1 METKR
6 QIEEPLLA
14 PVMYLKGVG
23 EHRARLLAKLG
34 VQTVLDL
41 MELFP
46 RTYLSRLVN
55 PTLGELQVGDLV
67 SLTAEISWVD
77 AKPTSKGKKILSVGV
92 NDGKIGL
99 TCVWFAY
106 PQGYLN
112 LFKPGKTI
120 WLDRKSVV

>member
-41 MELFP
+41 ME
-46 RTYLSRLVN
+46 
-55 PTLGELQVGDLV
+55 
-67 SLTAEISWVD
+67 
-77 AKPTSKGKKILSVGV
+77 
-92 NDGKIGL
+92 IGRAS
-99 TCVWFAY
+99 CRERV
-106 PQGYLN
+106 
-112 LFKPGKTI
+112 
-120 WLDRKSVV
+120 